1 MQSLVPFAK
10 PNLLLQE
17 QVDHASLAEVEALK
31 RACDI
36 AFEKTSKTDN
46 YEWIRDR
53 DKLLIAVLWASG
65 SRISDALGMTKDKI
79 SYVDHS
85 ITFLVHKRKSKKKNT
100 DGKFWHTITI
110 DNFTISEIA
119 DYTNKWDMKGLLFPA
134 SLKGTKS
141 LTRQAV
147 AIKLVKYGAIAGLR
161 HIHCHMMRHGIAMHL
176 QSQGVPAE
184 AITHHLAH
192 SSTSVTISTYAR
204 MSASQEKAILENIN
218 VKFR

>member
-1 MQSLVPFAK
+1 
-10 PNLLLQE
+10 
-17 QVDHASLAEVEALK
+17 
-31 RACDI
+31 
-36 AFEKTSKTDN
+36 
-46 YEWIRDR
+46 
-53 DKLLIAVLWASG
+53 
-65 SRISDALGMTKDKI
+65 
-79 SYVDHS
+79 
-85 ITFLVHKRKSKKKNT
+85 
-100 DGKFWHTITI
+100 
-110 DNFTISEIA
+110 
-119 DYTNKWDMKGLLFPA
+119 MKGLLFPA

-204 MSASQEKAILENIN
+204 MSASQEKAILENLN

>member
-1 MQSLVPFAK
+1 MQSIVPFAK
-10 PNLLLQE
+10 PNLLLKE
-17 QVDHASLAEVEALK
+17 QVDHVSLAEVEALK

-36 AFEKTSKTDN
+36 AYEKTSKTAN

-53 DKLLIAVLWASG
+53 DRLLIAVLWASG
-65 SRISDALGMTKDKI
+65 ARISDALGMIATKI
-79 SYVDHS
+79 SFVDHS

-110 DNFTISEIA
+110 DGVTIGEIA
-119 DYTNKWDMKGLLFPA
+119 DYTNKWGMRGLLFPA
-134 SLKGTKS
+134 SLKGSKP

-147 AIKLVKYGAIAGLR
+147 ALKLIKYGNLAGLR

-176 QSQGVPAE
+176 QAQGVPAE
-184 AITHHLAH
+184 AIAHHLAH

-204 MSASQEKAILENIN
+204 MSASQEKAILENLN